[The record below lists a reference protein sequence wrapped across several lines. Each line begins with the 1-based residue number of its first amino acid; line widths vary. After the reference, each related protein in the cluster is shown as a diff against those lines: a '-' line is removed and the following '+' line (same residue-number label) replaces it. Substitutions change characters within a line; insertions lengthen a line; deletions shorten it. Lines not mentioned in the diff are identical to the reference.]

1 MQGLMDDVEVS
12 ELPTTS
18 YVILGLLTFRE
29 MSGYDLKQ
37 LADKGIRH
45 FYWSPAKSQ
54 IYAELRRLE
63 EHGYVTMREV
73 PQTQRPDKRLYKI
86 TPEGMEAMQKWL
98 ANTAIEADSF
108 KSSLLLKLFLGNL
121 VSLATL
127 SVLVEERQ
135 KYVARDLRVCQAKA
149 QELRDKMQA
158 SATEDDLFYPL
169 MTLERSIAVY
179 QAEMAWM
186 ENALVQL
193 KQREAKSSAKKTR
206 RKTATSS
213 KR

>member
-1 MQGLMDDVEVS
+1 MDHLDDIETS

-63 EHGYVTMREV
+63 DHGYVTMREV

-98 ANTAIEADSF
+98 AHTVLEPDSF

-121 VSLATL
+121 VSLETL
-127 SVLVEERQ
+127 SVLLTERQ
-135 KYVARDLRVCQAKA
+135 KQVARELRVCQARA
-149 QELRDKMQA
+149 HELRDKMQESA
-158 SATEDDLFYPL
+158 SNDDLFYPL
-169 MTLERSIAVY
+169 LTLERSLAVY

-186 ENALVQL
+186 ENAVTQL
-193 KQREAKSSAKKTR
+193 QQREAKSSSKKAR
-206 RKTATSS
+206 RKTPTTS

>member
-1 MQGLMDDVEVS
+1 MRLVDDTEVE

-63 EHGYVTMREV
+63 DHNYVTMREV

-98 ANTAIEADSF
+98 AYTVLEPDSF

-121 VSLATL
+121 VSLETL
-127 SVLVEERQ
+127 SVLIAERQ
-135 KYVARDLRVCQAKA
+135 KQISRDLRACQSKA
-149 QELRDKMQA
+149 NELQEKMQGA
-158 SATEDDLFYPL
+158 AADDDLFYPL
-169 MTLERSIAVY
+169 LTLERSIAVY
-179 QAEMAWM
+179 QAELTWM
-186 ENALVQL
+186 EGALTQL
-193 KQREAKSSAKKTR
+193 QQRAAKSSAKKTAR